1 MSDVPTGLRKHKI
14 KHKRG
19 QPLKEK
25 REKEKEGS
33 TLESE
38 ILIMRIPT
46 TPFDTPKQRRLKS

>member
-38 ILIMRIPT
+38 ILIMRIQPHRS
-46 TPFDTPKQRRLKS
+46 TPPSRGG